1 MFSDYMKGNT
11 MFERGRKDGSESGS
25 AFGSETESDRGTD
38 FSASSSTGRDAA
50 VIGRSI
56 HINGDLRGEEDL
68 RIEGDVNG
76 TIQLKNNSLTIG
88 KEGRIHADIY
98 AKSIIVDGLVEGD
111 IYGADRVGIRKHAQ
125 VRGNITAPRVSLEEG
140 AKFKGSIEMDSA
152 AVEAALGKSG
162 KGQPTAVPS
171 AKPGPAKVEPAGAPK
186 KESVG

>member
-1 MFSDYMKGNT
+1 
-11 MFERGRKDGSESGS
+11 MFERGRKDGTEGGSGFGSDIDSGS
-25 AFGSETESDRGTD
+25 SADLGRPAGGS
-38 FSASSSTGRDAA
+38 GRDAA

-76 TIQLKNNSLTIG
+76 TIQLKGNSLTIG

-111 IYGADRVGIRKHAQ
+111 LYGAERVGIRKNAQ

-140 AKFKGSIEMDSA
+140 AKFKGSIEMDSE
-152 AVEAALGKSG
+152 AVEAALGKPQNSG
-162 KGQPTAVPS
+162 KSQPTSVS
-171 AKPGPAKVEPAGAPK
+171 PARPAAPKVEPPGTPK

>member
-1 MFSDYMKGNT
+1 
-11 MFERGRKDGSESGS
+11 MFERGRKDGAESG
-25 AFGSETESDRGTD
+25 FGSEMDSDSADLGRSK
-38 FSASSSTGRDAA
+38 SASGRDAA

-88 KEGRIHADIY
+88 SEGRIHADIY

-111 IYGADRVGIRKHAQ
+111 LYGAERVGIRKNAQ

-152 AVEAALGKSG
+152 AVEAALGKPQG
-162 KGQPTAVPS
+162 A
-171 AKPGPAKVEPAGAPK
+171 AKPQAAPMSASKPATPKMEPSNPAK
-186 KESVG
+186 KESVA